1 MNIGK
6 TKKSRIPTEN
16 LLRESALRA
25 GFKCKIESRNGK
37 NSLSATQ
44 TNSNVQ
50 SRNMQTGSASSI
62 ENRHN
67 SNSKQAIGWTCRNNS
82 RRVSYLHQSQS

>member
-1 MNIGK
+1 
-6 TKKSRIPTEN
+6 
-16 LLRESALRA
+16 
-25 GFKCKIESRNGK
+25 
-37 NSLSATQ
+37 
-44 TNSNVQ
+44 
-50 SRNMQTGSASSI
+50 MQTGSASSI